1 MSNDIAPEKKPRQVE
16 ARSDDLNGF
25 KNVDLA
31 CELLRRAYNVE
42 AMVAEVQPEKP
53 RSERFR
59 LLVRLFEM
67 EVERQM
73 LIDNPQAFERAVNR
87 MADHDFP
94 SKV

>member
-73 LIDNPQAFERAVNR
+73 FLDNPNTHGSTRGR
-87 MADHDFP
+87 GLDMDYP
-94 SKV
+94 TKS